1 MKDYDEKNLKNPLIF
16 VGIINTEIDNGYD
29 DECMVCHKEI
39 KESKFSVHACNGSYN
54 FICSNAD
61 HDIVTEDAG
70 NMGYWGV
77 GPECVKKIKAHL
89 KEEGVNPDDYIH
101 ITKEATQ

>member
-1 MKDYDEKNLKNPLIF
+1 
-16 VGIINTEIDNGYD
+16 
-29 DECMVCHKEI
+29 
-39 KESKFSVHACNGSYN
+39 
-54 FICSNAD
+54 
-61 HDIVTEDAG
+61 
-70 NMGYWGV
+70 MGYWGV